1 MVIISAGQAHEVLRT
16 STGNMATFQRS
27 ILVACNAQNP
37 VLSVCHIKCRPQ
49 HTKIQNTFISE
60 KIPVWVNLLCE
71 AAKLLEAKFLRFLA
85 KKFAQIQSTYVNR
98 EGNRGKQGLKTVDI
112 DPLPTMPLLQKT
124 MNF

>member
-1 MVIISAGQAHEVLRT
+1 MGI
-16 STGNMATFQRS
+16 MATFQCN
-27 ILVACNAQNP
+27 ILFACNAQNP

-71 AAKLLEAKFLRFLA
+71 AAKLLEAKFLRFPA
-85 KKFAQIQSTYVNR
+85 KKFAQTQINYESNESSYSN
-98 EGNRGKQGLKTVDI
+98 KGLETVDI
-112 DPLPTMPLLQKT
+112 DPLITMPLLQKT